1 MSYGLYISNGTDG
14 AVITNSNSIF
24 NEEIFSSQ
32 SGTITGGGSLSLNI
46 EDIGDSS
53 LTSFTI
59 DESTPPSQDSVL
71 SVSTSS
77 NSMTISNGGLGNVV
91 YDLRV
96 FRFR

>member
-24 NEEIFSSQ
+24 NEEIFSSRA
-32 SGTITGGGSLSLNI
+32 GSLTGSQSV
-46 EDIGDSS
+46 DIDIDDVSDS
-53 LTSFTI
+53 TMISFTI
-59 DESTPPSQDSVL
+59 DESTPPNLDSVISAQTSGNTLTL
-71 SVSTSS
+71 SNTGS
-77 NSMTISNGGLGNVV
+77 GNVS